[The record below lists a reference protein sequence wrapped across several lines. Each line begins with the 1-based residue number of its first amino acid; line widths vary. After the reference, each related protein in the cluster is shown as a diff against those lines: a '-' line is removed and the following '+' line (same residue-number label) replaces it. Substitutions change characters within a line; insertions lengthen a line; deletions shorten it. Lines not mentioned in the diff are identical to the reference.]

1 MNTNLSLIATDPKLV
16 RSLCDLIGSMP
27 NIEYQTIG
35 GMFYWNTVEECYGWK
50 LQRNKLTDHYRILN
64 PDNVRMA
71 WGPKEVIVGALKN
84 LQIKKATSA
93 LNMVHCSTCGIKV
106 PNGKFCKECGTRMQ
120 IDKS

>member
-1 MNTNLSLIATDPKLV
+1 MNTNLSLIAADPKLV
-16 RSLCDLIGSMP
+16 GRLCDLIGSMP

-35 GMFYWNTVEECYGWK
+35 GIYYWNTLEVCNGWK
-50 LQRNKLTDHYRILN
+50 LQRNKLTNQYRILN

-93 LNMVHCSTCGIKV
+93 RNMVHCSACGIKV
-106 PNGKFCKECGTRMQ
+106 PNGKFCKECGSRLQ
-120 IDKS
+120 LNKS